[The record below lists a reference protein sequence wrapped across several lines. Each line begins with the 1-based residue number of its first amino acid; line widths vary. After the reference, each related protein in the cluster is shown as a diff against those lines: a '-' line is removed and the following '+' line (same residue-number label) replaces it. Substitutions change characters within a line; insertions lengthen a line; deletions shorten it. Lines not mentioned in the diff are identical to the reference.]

1 MSTTEDAPTE
11 NKFPFNISHET
22 DEIKKAYFDN
32 VFGTFIDKFL
42 LQKNA
47 NCGNDKEDDYVQ
59 NYTQFS
65 SLSSF
70 YK

>member
-32 VFGTFIDKFL
+32 VFGKFIDKFL
-42 LQKNA
+42 LQKNT
-47 NCGNDKEDDYVQ
+47 NCGNDEEDD
-59 NYTQFS
+59 
-65 SLSSF
+65 
-70 YK
+70 